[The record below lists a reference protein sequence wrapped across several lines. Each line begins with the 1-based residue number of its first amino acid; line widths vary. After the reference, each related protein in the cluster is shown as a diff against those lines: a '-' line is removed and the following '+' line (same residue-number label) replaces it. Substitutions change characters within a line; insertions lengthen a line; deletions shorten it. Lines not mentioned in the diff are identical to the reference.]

1 MKIGIICSEFHPMNA
16 AAAARSGSWV
26 SLFGQL
32 GHEVT
37 IFTSSQA
44 NPSQRNLIRSWFR
57 TPSNRAPVAKRFFQ
71 EICLGLDIACRIIL
85 KANKTEVNV
94 ITSPP
99 FFMASLCALACR
111 LVGTPYI
118 FDIRDRYPNVLFE
131 LGLLSPSGL
140 PGRLLLALE
149 KIICESSLFVSTVT
163 KGLVDD
169 LRGITCGREPF
180 LSCNG
185 YSETAFQDQ
194 HLSNPPLS
202 NFTIVYHG
210 RLGRFYD
217 INVLCEVIEILEKK
231 EPGIK
236 FLMIGELTNL
246 KSRKSWGTVDFMPEM
261 PLIELA
267 SILTRCHLGI
277 CLLKE
282 TDAMRKA
289 LPAKTFD
296 YIGAGLP
303 MIVSP
308 SGELY
313 QTVTQRGFGLGFL
326 KNDAKIIAHAI
337 TDLYINRNQL
347 KTFRKNI
354 MNDRRKYGRSNQAK
368 DLLKKI
374 CKEIF
379 VKSQKN
385 SD

>member
-1 MKIGIICSEFHPMNA
+1 MNA

-37 IFTSSQA
+37 VFSSSQA
-44 NPSQRNLIRSWFR
+44 NPATRNLIRSWFR
-57 TPSNRAPVAKRFFQ
+57 TPNNRAPVVKRFFQ
-71 EICLGLDIACRIIL
+71 EICLGLDLACRIIL
-85 KANKTEVNV
+85 KAKKTEVNV

-118 FDIRDRYPNVLFE
+118 FDVRDRYPNVLFE
-131 LGLLSPSGL
+131 LGVISPAGWAAH
-140 PGRLLLALE
+140 LLLALE
-149 KIICESSLFVSTVT
+149 KVICESSLFVSTVT
-163 KGLVDD
+163 KGLVVD
-169 LRGITCGREPF
+169 LHGITGGREPF

-185 YSETAFQDQ
+185 YSEIAFRDQ

-217 INVLCEVIEILEKK
+217 MNVLCEVIEILEKK
-231 EPGIK
+231 EPDIR
-236 FLMIGELTNL
+236 FLMIGDLANL
-246 KSRKSWGTVDFMPEM
+246 KARRSWRTVEFTPEM
-261 PLIELA
+261 PLVELA
-267 SILTRCHLGI
+267 PVLTRCQLGI

-282 TDAMRKA
+282 TNAMRKA

-313 QTVTQRGFGLGFL
+313 QTVTQKGFGLGFL

-337 TDLYINRNQL
+337 ADLYINKNQL
-347 KTFRKNI
+347 ETFRKNI
-354 MNDRRKYGRSNQAK
+354 MVARRKYGRRCQAK
-368 DLLKKI
+368 GLLKKI
-374 CKEIF
+374 SKEII
-379 VKSQKN
+379 V
-385 SD
+385 

>member
-1 MKIGIICSEFHPMNA
+1 MNA

-26 SLFGQL
+26 YLFGQL

-37 IFTSSQA
+37 VFTSSQA
-44 NPSQRNLIRSWFR
+44 NPGKRNLIRSWFR
-57 TPSNRAPVAKRFFQ
+57 TPNNRAPVAKRFFQ
-71 EICLGLDIACRIIL
+71 EICLGLDLACRIIL
-85 KANKTEVNV
+85 KAKKTEVNV

-118 FDIRDRYPNVLFE
+118 FDVRDRYPNVLFE
-131 LGLLSPSGL
+131 LGVISPAGWA
-140 PGRLLLALE
+140 GHLLLALE
-149 KIICESSLFVSTVT
+149 KVICESSLFVSTVT
-163 KGLVDD
+163 KGLVVD
-169 LRGITCGREPF
+169 LHGITGGREPF

-185 YSETAFQDQ
+185 YSEIAFRDQ

-217 INVLCEVIEILEKK
+217 MNVLCEVIEILEKK
-231 EPGIK
+231 EPDVR
-236 FLMIGELTNL
+236 FLMIGDLANL
-246 KSRKSWGTVDFMPEM
+246 KTRRSWRTVEFMPEM
-261 PLIELA
+261 PLVELA
-267 SILTRCHLGI
+267 PILTRCHLGI

-282 TDAMRKA
+282 TNAMRKA

-313 QTVTQRGFGLGFL
+313 QTVTQKGFGLGFL
-326 KNDAKIIAHAI
+326 KNDANIIAHAI
-337 TDLYINRNQL
+337 ADLYKNKNQL
-347 KTFRKNI
+347 ETFRKNI
-354 MNDRRKYGRSNQAK
+354 MVARRKYGRRCQAK
-368 DLLKKI
+368 GLLKKI
-374 CKEIF
+374 CKDFI
-379 VKSQKN
+379 V
-385 SD
+385 